1 MITRQTQYG
10 FIQQVLIASICLI
23 AVFTGGFLI
32 LDLGRDPYHN
42 APITTGAIEGDTG
55 AQGIPIVAGM
65 VTAPKFSL
73 TPAKMLHQMQK
84 DPKVDMPALVEYA
97 VQSFDDTPKGLIL
110 QSYLIWAITANKSDA
125 YIDSLLNSATAKGHF
140 KTPEALLTL
149 SGRLDTPSLLSAVQ
163 FALSRPNAV
172 AGSEESRKHLLR
184 LSDSLAGLSLAYYGD
199 PQEHMRITKA
209 NKIPHLLAEA
219 SVGQVVK
226 IPGR

>member
-73 TPAKMLHQMQK
+73 TTAKMLHQMQK

-199 PQEHMRITKA
+199 PQEHMRIAKA
-209 NKIPHLLAEA
+209 NKISHRLAEA